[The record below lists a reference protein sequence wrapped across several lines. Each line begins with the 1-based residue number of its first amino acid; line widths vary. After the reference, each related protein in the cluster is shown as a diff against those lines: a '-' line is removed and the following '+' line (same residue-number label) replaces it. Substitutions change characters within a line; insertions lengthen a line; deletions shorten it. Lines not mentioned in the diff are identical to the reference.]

1 MAGIDDDPG
10 KAGGIEKALLLVE
23 VPASRLLGQEPALE
37 PVREPRDDIGKPAH
51 LLVEIGAEAP
61 QFLLVAQFLGLD
73 DLVEAGREGLVVC
86 RRREVP
92 VAPSRRREQAFA
104 KIVTGSRL
112 LVAGLHLLGRIAFLI
127 LGFFA
132 AHLDIAAPRLPFL
145 PLLGGIVASA
155 LIALGFLAALL
166 RLVLGRFL
174 GRGEVKV

>member
-73 DLVEAGREGLVVC
+73 DLVEAGREGLVVG

-112 LVAGLHLLGRIAFLI
+112 LVAGLHLLGRIAFCILI

-132 AHLDIAAPRLPFL
+132 AHLDVAAPRLPFL

-174 GRGEVKV
+174 GRGEV